1 MSNDIYEFLVGK
13 ERFEKEKQFDEELK
27 KIEEEYI
34 EFFKSRPPKHKRDK
48 HDRLYNHYLLVGNNN
63 ILKFGF
69 ENEDE
74 LPQELILKC
83 HRAFNRIFKEN
94 K

>member
-13 ERFEKEKQFDEELK
+13 ERFEKEKRFKEELEI
-27 KIEEEYI
+27 IEEEYSD
-34 EFFKSRPPKHKRDK
+34 FFKSRSPKSKLDK
-48 HDRLYNHYLLVGNNN
+48 HDRLYNHYILVGNNN

-69 ENEDE
+69 ENESE
-74 LPQELILKC
+74 LPQDLILKC
-83 HRAFNRIFKEN
+83 HKAFDKIFKE